1 MLCVLPASGT
11 GHVSQSLG
19 ATHRRHACLAGPLRC
34 RSCGACKV
42 LGMWRCP
49 APHVPPHAPPVAARR
64 AIEGESALRRAVRVG
79 VRRGT
84 WRGFKWRGSDAASR
98 LASDPLAA
106 PVTVASVHAV
116 QIEQHSHVQRV
127 AGHIRIQTA
136 SQDSNAHQNEWCR
149 KSRSRTL
156 TDDPCAL
163 PADGRRH
170 DGQIDGA
177 VPGDGSGFAGARVS
191 PPPHTSH
198 HSTPPITVGERLS
211 SRPAP
216 QVRLSPCA
224 CRRCTS
230 RAPIRCCYAARARSG
245 RGRVSGWSRAA
256 FGHAV

>member
-1 MLCVLPASGT
+1 M
-11 GHVSQSLG
+11 QF
-19 ATHRRHACLAGPLRC
+19 RRLSP
-34 RSCGACKV
+34 
-42 LGMWRCP
+42 M
-49 APHVPPHAPPVAARR
+49 
-64 AIEGESALRRAVRVG
+64 VR
-79 VRRGT
+79 T

-98 LASDPLAA
+98 LASDPLAV
-106 PVTVASVHAV
+106 PVTAASVHAV
-116 QIEQHSHVQRV
+116 LVQPAGYEEDA
-127 AGHIRIQTA
+127 AGHITIQVRRKN
-136 SQDSNAHQNEWCR
+136 SNVLKNEMYR

-224 CRRCTS
+224 CRRSTP
-230 RAPIRCCYAARARSG
+230 RATIRCCYAARARSG